1 MERFLQFLFD
11 GLSQGA
17 IYALLALGLV
27 IIFRGTGHLNFAQG
41 EMAMVSAFVAWYIGP
56 EASGQPGYGPELPF
70 WLAVLI
76 AAVVA
81 FVFAALVERLIIR
94 PIGHRS
100 TFAVGVAAIGLF
112 LGLNSFA
119 PFLWKY
125 TNPEPVSSLFPD
137 APDDFIRIGGAEW
150 RVHAIGVLAV
160 TLVVAGLLVVLF
172 QKTKLGLA
180 MRAVASNPDTAP
192 LVGIKTGQV
201 LMVSWGLAA
210 FVGAIGGAM
219 VASGNGFV
227 EPTMMFAIFFSATAA
242 AMLGGFDSLYGA
254 VVAGLLL
261 GVIETMTAGYQ
272 PERIGEELQGTVS
285 LLIILVVLLV
295 KPSGLFG
302 SSRVERV

>member
-1 MERFLQFLFD
+1 VERFLQFLFD

-41 EMAMVSAFVAWYIGP
+41 EMAMVSAFIAWYLGP
-56 EASGQPGYGPELPF
+56 EPSGAPAYGPELPF
-70 WLAVLI
+70 WISVLI
-76 AAVVA
+76 AACVA
-81 FVFAALVERLIIR
+81 FVFAAIVERVVIR
-94 PIGHRS
+94 PIAHRS

-125 TNPEPVSSLFPD
+125 TNPEPVPSLFPKD
-137 APDDFIRIGGAEW
+137 PDDFIRIGGAEW
-150 RVHAIGVLAV
+150 RIHAIGVLLV

-172 QKTKLGLA
+172 QRTKLGLA

-242 AMLGGFDSLYGA
+242 AMLGGFDSLFGA

-272 PERIGEELQGTVS
+272 PDRIGEELQGTVS